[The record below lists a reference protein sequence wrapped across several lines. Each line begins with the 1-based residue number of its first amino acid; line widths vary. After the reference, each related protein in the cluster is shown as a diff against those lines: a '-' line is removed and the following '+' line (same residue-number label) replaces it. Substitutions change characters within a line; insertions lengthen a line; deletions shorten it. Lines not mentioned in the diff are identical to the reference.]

1 MKLETTKE
9 RVLEAAGKCKEAK
22 ETLKTLFPEVFKS
35 ERVETFKEAC
45 ETNGVSVED
54 IVMYPNPK
62 NKQQRSS
69 NGYNKLVQIRIAL
82 NRPGYEPNYADSN
95 EAKWKCIWEYKAGSG
110 FVFYYSHAFYYY
122 AAAFGGPLLDCETQ
136 EIADYFA
143 TQFPAE
149 WKEYLEG

>member
-1 MKLETTKE
+1 MNKDKAIQKLEE
-9 RVLEAAGKCKEAK
+9 
-22 ETLKTLFPEVFKS
+22 LKSSFDKQSRELMEIINKPSLPTSFEEVCQ
-35 ERVETFKEAC
+35 R
-45 ETNGVSVED
+45 NGVSPSD
-54 IVMYPNPK
+54 ILPFKHPQ
-62 NKQQRSS
+62 NKEEIST
-69 NGYNKLVQIRIAL
+69 NGYHKLCQIRKLI